1 MTKSYFSP
9 AQPTGDDAPRSA
21 FCRQDCRTSARVNSF
36 DAGGLQQVGQ
46 LFHQHPVIV
55 GVNAENIGLRQLKYL
70 QRRQIGGTLND
81 DSIARIEQRTGNDI
95 QRLLGAGG
103 DIDRAAEQATPREWQ
118 FHSPP
123 GAAAGSLPS
132 DRTGMRH

>member
-21 FCRQDCRTSARVNSF
+21 FCRRIAERRHQVNSF

-46 LFHQHPVIV
+46 LLHQHPVIV

-70 QRRQIGGTLND
+70 QRRQISGTLND

-103 DIDRAAEQATPREWQ
+103 DIDLAAEQATPREWQ
-118 FHSPP
+118 I
-123 GAAAGSLPS
+123 SLTAWRS
-132 DRTGMRH
+132 GG